1 LVHVPVRPLKTSI
14 QTYAEPREGAVRR
27 RVDARAVRLGLAAA
41 FAGAAVA
48 AYVGSGPSHI
58 YVLFLLVVPISLLG
72 EEFGIRAGLTAA
84 ALALVLA
91 TVVADQKSAEIGP
104 TRVLTWAV
112 VFMTA
117 SGVLRFLSPKAESLQ
132 DHPGAVAAG
141 AGEGAQQDEAALQVL
156 SPREVE
162 ILGLLAEGASNAQI
176 AQRLVISAG
185 TVKSHVHQIL
195 HKLGAANRTEAAFIY
210 HRARPSTGR

>member
-1 LVHVPVRPLKTSI
+1 MKTSF
-14 QTYAEPREGAVRR
+14 QTYAEPREGVVRR
-27 RVDARAVRLGLAAA
+27 RVDGRAVRLGLAAA

-48 AYVGSGPSHI
+48 AYVSSGPSHI

-72 EEFGIRAGLTAA
+72 EEFGVRAGLTAA
-84 ALALVLA
+84 AAALVLA
-91 TVVADQKSAEIGP
+91 TAVADQKSAEIGP
-104 TRVLTWAV
+104 SRVLTWAV

-117 SGVLRFLSPKAESLQ
+117 SGVLRFLSRKADALQ
-132 DHPGAVAAG
+132 NHPAVVAAG
-141 AGEGAQQDEAALQVL
+141 AGEARQDEAALQVL

-162 ILGLLAEGASNAQI
+162 ILGLLAEGGSNAQI